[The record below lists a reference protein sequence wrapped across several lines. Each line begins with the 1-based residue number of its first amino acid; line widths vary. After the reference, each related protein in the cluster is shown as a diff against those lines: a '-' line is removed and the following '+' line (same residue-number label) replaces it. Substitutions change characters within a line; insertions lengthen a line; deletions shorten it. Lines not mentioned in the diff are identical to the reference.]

1 MGYCFWAGSRRC
13 GGPGQL
19 VYSSG
24 PLSHLLGVLMTIV
37 TRSIAILLWLAPLVW
52 FGSQHEWIRLA
63 VWVPITAIIV
73 VLAVRKTRKR
83 SKMIAT

>member
-1 MGYCFWAGSRRC
+1 
-13 GGPGQL
+13 
-19 VYSSG
+19 
-24 PLSHLLGVLMTIV
+24 MTIV

-63 VWVPITAIIV
+63 VWVPITAITV